1 MGKGKEFTM
10 TVSRFTIYSLSVL
23 SLSCVAAL
31 TSAAPVCA
39 QGTVSKN
46 ATEKST
52 WHVAPREIQII
63 DDRPIIRDFREAP
76 VMPQQIQL
84 PPGPVG
90 SGGGYGGNGG
100 GALAGGPGSTL
111 PAGGMPLGGN
121 QGYRTPSEPMGAL
134 PKSGFG
140 GTNIPA
146 RGMGPKG
153 MLPSGFSTNGLNGKM
168 LNQNKPTGAGAGAPR
183 GMAPSTGRTNG
194 NYNGPAAATYSG
206 GYGSGSGAGYGG
218 SASRTE
224 SMVRGSLLRK

>member
-1 MGKGKEFTM
+1 M
-10 TVSRFTIYSLSVL
+10 TVSRFKIYGLSVL
-23 SLSCVAAL
+23 SFSCITALSSVAPAM
-31 TSAAPVCA
+31 A
-39 QGTVSKN
+39 QGSVQKN

-52 WHVAPREIQII
+52 WHTAPREIQII

-76 VMPQQIQL
+76 VVPQQIQL
-84 PPGPVG
+84 PPGPMG
-90 SGGGYGGNGG
+90 SGGGYGGNGA
-100 GALAGGPGSTL
+100 GALAGGPGSTI

-183 GMAPSTGRTNG
+183 GMSPNMGRSNG
-194 NYNGPAAATYSG
+194 NSNAPAAATYSG
-206 GYGSGSGAGYGG
+206 GYGNGTGNAYGG
-218 SASRTE
+218 SASRTDTL
-224 SMVRGSLLRK
+224 VRGSLLRK

>member
-1 MGKGKEFTM
+1 MR
-10 TVSRFTIYSLSVL
+10 VSRFKIYSLSVL
-23 SLSCVAAL
+23 SFSCLAAL
-31 TSAAPVCA
+31 TSVAPVWA
-39 QGTVSKN
+39 QGSVQKN

-52 WHVAPREIQII
+52 WHTAPREIQII

-76 VMPQQIQL
+76 VIPQQIQL

-90 SGGGYGGNGG
+90 YGGSGGGNGG
-100 GALAGGPGSTL
+100 GALAGGPGSTI
-111 PAGGMPLGGN
+111 PAGGMPLSGN

-140 GTNIPA
+140 RGSNIPA
-146 RGMGPKG
+146 GGMAPKG

-168 LNQNKPTGAGAGAPR
+168 LNQNKASGAGAGAPR
-183 GMAPSTGRTNG
+183 GMAPSAGRTNG
-194 NYNGPAAATYSG
+194 DYKGPAAATYSG
-206 GYGSGSGAGYGG
+206 GYGNGSGAGYGG

>member
-1 MGKGKEFTM
+1 MR
-10 TVSRFTIYSLSVL
+10 VSRFTIYGLSVL
-23 SLSCVAAL
+23 SFSCLAAL
-31 TSAAPVCA
+31 TSVAPVWA
-39 QGTVSKN
+39 QGTVQKN

-76 VMPQQIQL
+76 AIPQQIQL

-90 SGGGYGGNGG
+90 FGGPGGGNGG
-100 GALAGGPGSTL
+100 GALAGGPGSTI

-140 GTNIPA
+140 RGSNIPA
-146 RGMGPKG
+146 GGMAPKG
-153 MLPSGFSTNGLNGKM
+153 VLPSGFSTNGLNGKM
-168 LNQNKPTGAGAGAPR
+168 LNQNKASGAGAGAPR
-183 GMAPSTGRTNG
+183 GMSQPTGRSNG
-194 NYNGPAAATYSG
+194 NYSGPPVAASYG
-206 GYGSGSGAGYGG
+206 GYGNGTGSGAG